1 MSKIFFY
8 YPETDLY
15 SFSESNKLFNPDN
28 NNQKKMID
36 ESVQTESKVNELD
49 ESPEKDYSFLKE
61 QSKDY
66 NNQYLSRKRK

>member
-8 YPETDLY
+8 YPETDSY
-15 SFSESNKLFNPDN
+15 SESNKLFNPDN

-61 QSKDY
+61 QSKDN
-66 NNQYLSRKRK
+66 NNQYLNRKRK